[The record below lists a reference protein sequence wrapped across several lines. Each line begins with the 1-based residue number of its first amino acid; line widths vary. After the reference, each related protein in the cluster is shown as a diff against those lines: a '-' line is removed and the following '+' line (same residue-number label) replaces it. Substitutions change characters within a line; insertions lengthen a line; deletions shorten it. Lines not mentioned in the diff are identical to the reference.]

1 MRRAPVAP
9 ERRSPWIGST
19 LWPAFAVLAGFG
31 AWAVLEACGLAW
43 PSGRPI
49 LHFCPRPAEAA
60 VDDRLLLLEAE
71 QARQAVLQ
79 ERLDRLRIAAAA
91 VPPCPPP
98 APPEPDP
105 APSDLA
111 APDPEPPAEVA
122 EAPPPPAP
130 DIPEE
135 AWEDQETDFLEGC
148 WTLISDYVL
157 EHIDT
162 GEVISV
168 ASWEMC
174 FDADGGGRQTLVFE
188 NGVTCRGDVEAA
200 FTDGGR
206 LQVPDVDDVSCDN
219 NSRIFQ
225 RIMICDRRPDG
236 TAYCESRTLET
247 GGGAEV
253 IFRR

>member
-1 MRRAPVAP
+1 MGWA
-9 ERRSPWIGST
+9 

-43 PSGRPI
+43 PGGGPI

-91 VPPCPPP
+91 VPPCPPA

-122 EAPPPPAP
+122 AAPPPVP

-135 AWEDQETDFLEGC
+135 AWEDRDTDFLEGC
-148 WTLISDYVL
+148 WTLISDYATQD
-157 EHIDT
+157 ITT
-162 GEVISV
+162 GEVFSV

-174 FDADGGGRQTLVFE
+174 FDSEGNGQQSLVYE
-188 NGVTCRGDVEAA
+188 NGVTCEGDVEAA
-200 FTDGGR
+200 FTEDGR
-206 LQVPDVDDVSCDN
+206 LQVPDLDDVSCDN
-219 NSRIFQ
+219 NSRILQ
-225 RIMICDRRPDG
+225 RMMVCDRRPDG
-236 TAYCESRTLET
+236 TAYCVTRTLRT
-247 GGGAEV
+247 GAGSEV

>member
-1 MRRAPVAP
+1 M
-9 ERRSPWIGST
+9 
-19 LWPAFAVLAGFG
+19 LD
-31 AWAVLEACGLAW
+31 ACGLAW

-91 VPPCPPP
+91 VPPCPSP

-135 AWEDQETDFLEGC
+135 AWEDRETDFLEGC
-148 WTLISDYVL
+148 WTLVSDYATRDI
-157 EHIDT
+157 ET
-162 GEVISV
+162 GELSWV

-174 FDADGGGRQTLVFE
+174 FDAEGNGQQTLVYD
-188 NGVTCRGDVEAA
+188 NGVTCQGGVEAA
-200 FTDGGR
+200 FTEDGR
-206 LQVPDVDDVSCDN
+206 LQVLDVDDVSCDN
-219 NSRIFQ
+219 NSSIFQ
-225 RIMICDRRPDG
+225 RMMVCDRRPDG
-236 TAYCESRTLET
+236 TAYCQTRSLET
-247 GGGAEV
+247 GGEGDA